1 MKVTE
6 TTSLFTDALLTMNA
20 AIEANEDKLP
30 YKLFFDA
37 SQKLDV
43 DLTMGVAVYKDDPD
57 TPHDYYTI
65 GFHQNRL
72 ELIAHGKE
80 KGIDIV
86 WKVSEDYL
94 EKLDADP
101 QRYIDNPALMD
112 WDWLKSRLGLS

>member
-20 AIEANEDKLP
+20 AIEANEDKFP

-43 DLTMGVAVYKDDPD
+43 ELTMGVAVYKDDPD

-65 GFHQNRL
+65 CFQQNRL
-72 ELIAHGKE
+72 ELLSHGKE

-86 WKVSEDYL
+86 WKVSEAYL
-94 EKLDADP
+94 EKLEADP

-112 WDWLKSRLGLS
+112 WDWLKSRLGVK